1 MDIKLHEI
9 TIRDLFEGYRDS
21 QEEGVV
27 AYGGRLDVR
36 PKYQR
41 EFVYDDKKR
50 NAVIDTV
57 LKDFPLNVMYW
68 AVNGDDTY
76 EVIDGQQRTLSICQY
91 VNGDFSINDSDGKPH
106 YFHTLKDDMKELI
119 LDYKLMVY
127 FCEGSE
133 TEKLAWFKT
142 VNIAG
147 EKLTDQELRN
157 AVYCGDWLTHAKRY
171 FSKTGCAAVKVG
183 EKYVKGIAIRQDILE
198 TALSW
203 IALDQGISIE
213 DYMSKHARDKE
224 ASELWEYY
232 RNVIDWIQMTFPKY
246 RREMKEVN
254 RDWGKL
260 YHDFRDNHYNTETL
274 DQEID
279 RLMQDDDVTSGKG
292 IYLYVLTRQERFLN
306 LRTFDQRTR
315 RAAYER
321 QQGRCP
327 ICGLTYRI
335 DEMEADHIVPWSKG
349 GHTTAENCQ
358 MLCRK
363 CNNDKSNSQI

>member
-1 MDIKLHEI
+1 MRIKLNEI
-9 TIRDLFEGYRDS
+9 SIRDLFKGYKDS

-27 AYGGRLDVR
+27 AYSGLLDIR

-57 LKDFPLNVMYW
+57 QKDFPLNVMYW
-68 AVNGDDTY
+68 AVNGDGTY

-91 VNGDFSINDSDGKPH
+91 VNGDFSIKDEDGNPM
-106 YFHTLKDDMKELI
+106 YFHTQKPDKQEQI
-119 LDYKLMVY
+119 LNYKLMVY
-127 FCEGSE
+127 FCEGTE

-147 EKLTDQELRN
+147 ERLTDQELRN

-171 FSKTGCAAVKVG
+171 FSKTGCAAIKVG
-183 EKYVKGIAIRQDILE
+183 EKYVKGQAIRQELLE
-198 TALSW
+198 TALEW
-203 IALDQGISIE
+203 IALDRNCSIE
-213 DYMSKHARDKE
+213 NYMSKHARDAE
-224 ASELWEYY
+224 ATELWEYY
-232 RNVIDWIQMTFPKY
+232 RDVIDWVRMTFPKY
-246 RREMKEVN
+246 RKEMKDVN

-260 YHDFRDNHYNTETL
+260 YHDFKDEHYDTALIEE
-274 DQEID
+274 EID
-279 RLMQDDDVTSGKG
+279 RLMKDDDVTSSKG

-315 RAAYER
+315 RATYEG

-327 ICGLTYRI
+327 LCGMTYKYE
-335 DEMEADHIVPWSKG
+335 EMEADHIIPWSKG
-349 GHTTAENCQ
+349 GHTTADNCQ
-358 MLCRK
+358 MLCIE
-363 CNNDKSNSQI
+363 CNRAKGNK

>member
-9 TIRDLFEGYRDS
+9 PVRDLFKGYKDS

-27 AYGGRLDVR
+27 AYNGLLDIR

-41 EFVYDDKKR
+41 EFVYDEKKR

-57 LKDFPLNVMYW
+57 LKDYPLNVMYW
-68 AVNGDDTY
+68 AVNGNGTY

-91 VNGDFSINDSDGKPH
+91 VNGDFSIKDKDGNPQ
-106 YFHTLKDDMKELI
+106 YFHTQKPDKQEQI
-119 LDYKLMVY
+119 LSYKLMVY
-127 FCEGSE
+127 FCEGTE

-147 EKLTDQELRN
+147 ERLTDQELRN

-171 FSKTGCAAVKVG
+171 FSKPGSAAVKVG
-183 EKYVKGIAIRQDILE
+183 EKYVKGQAIRQELLE
-198 TALSW
+198 TALEW
-203 IALDQGISIE
+203 ISIDQGCCIE
-213 DYMSKHARDKE
+213 DYMSKHARDAE
-224 ASELWEYY
+224 ATELWEYY
-232 RNVIDWIQMTFPKY
+232 RDVIDWVMMTFTKY
-246 RREMKEVN
+246 RKEMKEVN

-260 YHDFRDNHYNTETL
+260 YHEFRDNHYDTTL
-274 DQEID
+274 LEQEIE
-279 RLMQDDDVTSGKG
+279 RLMQDDDVTSSKG

-315 RAAYER
+315 RASYES

-327 ICGLTYRI
+327 LCGMTYKYE
-335 DEMEADHIVPWSKG
+335 EMEADHIIPWSKG
-349 GHTTAENCQ
+349 GHTTADNCQ
-358 MLCRK
+358 MLCRE
-363 CNNDKSNSQI
+363 CNRAKGNK